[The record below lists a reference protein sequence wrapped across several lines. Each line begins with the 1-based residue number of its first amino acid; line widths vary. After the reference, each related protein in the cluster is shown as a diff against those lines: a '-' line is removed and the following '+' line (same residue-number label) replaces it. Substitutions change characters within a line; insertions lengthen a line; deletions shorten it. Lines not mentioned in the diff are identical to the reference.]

1 MDERSMMSRRNPAR
15 EEDGMTHGTVTCMVI
30 VAESVLEQGLLRD
43 LSSCGALGWTIT
55 AGRGHGPR
63 NRRMSELEGGNIR
76 VETLVSA
83 SVATRIWDVLEER
96 YFTSYA
102 IAAWQY
108 EVVVA
113 RAERY
118 TG

>member
-1 MDERSMMSRRNPAR
+1 MMSSPDPVG
-15 EEDGMTHGTVTCMVI
+15 EEEAMTRGTVTCMVI
-30 VAESVLEQGLLRD
+30 VAESVLEQSLLRD
-43 LSSCGALGWTIT
+43 LSACGALGWTVT
-55 AGRGHGPR
+55 ASRGHGPR
-63 NRRMSELEGGNIR
+63 NRRMSEIEGGNIR

-83 SVATRIWDVLEER
+83 AVAMRIWDVLEDR

-102 IAAWQY
+102 IAAWQH

>member
-1 MDERSMMSRRNPAR
+1 MMSSPGPAR
-15 EEDGMTHGTVTCMVI
+15 EETGMSHGTVTCMVI

-43 LSSCGALGWTIT
+43 LTACGALGWTVT
-55 AGRGHGPR
+55 ASRGHGPR
-63 NRRMSELEGGNIR
+63 NRRVSELEGGNIR

-83 SVATRIWDVLEER
+83 AVAQRIWDVLEER
-96 YFTSYA
+96 YFASYA
-102 IAAWQY
+102 IAAWQH

-113 RAERY
+113 RSERY

>member
-1 MDERSMMSRRNPAR
+1 MTSPNSAR
-15 EEDGMTHGTVTCMVI
+15 EENAMTRGTVTCMVI

-43 LSSCGALGWTIT
+43 LASCGALGWTVT
-55 AGRGHGPR
+55 ASRGHGPR
-63 NRRMSELEGGNIR
+63 NRRVSELEGGNIR

-83 SVATRIWDVLEER
+83 TVAQRIWDVLEER
-96 YFTSYA
+96 YFASYA
-102 IAAWQY
+102 IAAWQH

-113 RAERY
+113 REERY

>member
-1 MDERSMMSRRNPAR
+1 
-15 EEDGMTHGTVTCMVI
+15 
-30 VAESVLEQGLLRD
+30 
-43 LSSCGALGWTIT
+43 
-55 AGRGHGPR
+55 
-63 NRRMSELEGGNIR
+63 

>member
-1 MDERSMMSRRNPAR
+1 MMSTRNPAR
-15 EEDGMTHGTVTCMVI
+15 EEDGMTQGTVTCMVI

-55 AGRGHGPR
+55 ASRGHGPR
-63 NRRMSELEGGNIR
+63 NRRVSELEGGNIR
-76 VETLVSA
+76 VETLVSPA
-83 SVATRIWDVLEER
+83 VAALIWDVLEER
-96 YFTSYA
+96 YFASYA

-113 RAERY
+113 RSERY

>member
-1 MDERSMMSRRNPAR
+1 MMSGPDPAR
-15 EEDGMTHGTVTCMVI
+15 KEDDMTRGTVTCMVI
-30 VAESVLEQGLLRD
+30 VAESVLEQALLRD
-43 LSSCGALGWTIT
+43 LSSCGALGWTVT
-55 AGRGHGPR
+55 ASRGHGPR
-63 NRRMSELEGGNIR
+63 NRRVSELEGGNIR

-83 SVATRIWDVLEER
+83 AVAERIWDVLEIR

-102 IAAWQY
+102 IAAWQH

-113 RAERY
+113 RSERY